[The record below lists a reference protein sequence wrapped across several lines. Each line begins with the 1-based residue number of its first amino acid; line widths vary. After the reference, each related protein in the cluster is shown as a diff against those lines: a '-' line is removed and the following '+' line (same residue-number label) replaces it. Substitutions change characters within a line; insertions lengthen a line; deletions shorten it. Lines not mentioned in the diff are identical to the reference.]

1 MKSVPSGRPLAIVVV
16 GASGDLATRKIFPAI
31 FALDARGG
39 LPPDTHCFGFARSD
53 LSDEAFRNRIAPGLR
68 CEELAD
74 SACELHQNSF
84 LPRCHY
90 VQGAYDAAG
99 DFARLRRGI
108 ATVCGPAVDV
118 LYYFA
123 IPPAL
128 FGPVAHSMRAAGI
141 LRAADDATG
150 WDRVVLEKPFGHDR
164 ASSDAL
170 SAQLKECF
178 REEQIYRIDHY
189 LGKEV
194 IQNLLVLRFA
204 NSAFEPLWNRDHV
217 RQVHICWSEDIP
229 LAGRAGYFD
238 EAGIIRDV
246 MQNHLTQMLALV
258 AMECPWGLDARHI
271 RDEKVRLLR
280 QVVPL
285 TRDRCLLGQYTA
297 GTLNGKAVAG
307 YREEPGV
314 PAGSRT
320 ATSACAVFEVR
331 SPRWRGVPFLVSATK
346 GAATRCTEIRMRLKS
361 PENDLFRPLMERSG
375 DDDHPLLDN
384 ELVIHVQPD
393 AKIFLRIVGKRPGI
407 GFKLDNPLL
416 DLIYREAYAGAR
428 IGDAYENLLLDV
440 IRGDGSLF
448 IRDDELEAAWGLF
461 TPLLHEL
468 EAGDDVPLPYPF
480 GTPGPK
486 ERLEFAGKFGIGF
499 GIEGV

>member
-53 LSDEAFRNRIAPGLR
+53 LSDEAFRNRMAPGLR

-280 QVVPL
+280 QVDLRRRGGLRPVLVCPQQLPPEPPPVHAVRVPPRRRTQGRL
-285 TRDRCLLGQYTA
+285 EDLPEVPQDGRAGNGGLVRHERVQLGTDA
-297 GTLNGKAVAG
+297 
-307 YREEPGV
+307 R
-314 PAGSRT
+314 PA
-320 ATSACAVFEVR
+320 EVR
-331 SPRWRGVPFLVSATK
+331 ADEMQKVRQCHRPLRGRLFLWQRRLYLLRVLPFL
-346 GAATRCTEIRMRLKS
+346 
-361 PENDLFRPLMERSG
+361 
-375 DDDHPLLDN
+375 
-384 ELVIHVQPD
+384 
-393 AKIFLRIVGKRPGI
+393 
-407 GFKLDNPLL
+407 
-416 DLIYREAYAGAR
+416 
-428 IGDAYENLLLDV
+428 
-440 IRGDGSLF
+440 
-448 IRDDELEAAWGLF
+448 
-461 TPLLHEL
+461 
-468 EAGDDVPLPYPF
+468 
-480 GTPGPK
+480 TPGQKPPST
-486 ERLEFAGKFGIGF
+486 ACGS
-499 GIEGV
+499 